1 MNKSLTRSIGFWL
14 LLVVS
19 LATTA
24 VGAWLISGQIGTM
37 TTTLLDGTATGV
49 EVYVGQSL
57 VVVGA
62 GVLAAGI
69 VGILLT
75 LGLVAARSLVP
86 TPAPAVVEAIDWT
99 VETDETPAPVAVAP
113 AVDTTPS
120 TEATPVSEDVAT
132 DAVPET
138 AATNDTA
145 TNDTATNDAATNGA
159 PATDA
164 EPDSTPPITR

>member
-1 MNKSLTRSIGFWL
+1 MNKSLTRSMGFWL

-75 LGLVAARSLVP
+75 LALVAARSLVP
-86 TPAPAVVEAIDWT
+86 APAPAVVEAIDWT
-99 VETDETPAPVAVAP
+99 VEAEETPAPVTTTPP
-113 AVDTTPS
+113 ADTTPA
-120 TEATPVSEDVAT
+120 TEEVVDEAEVTRD
-132 DAVPET
+132 D
-138 AATNDTA
+138 
-145 TNDTATNDAATNGA
+145 A

-164 EPDSTPPITR
+164 KPDSSPSITR

>member
-1 MNKSLTRSIGFWL
+1 MNKSLSRSIGFWL

-19 LATTA
+19 LAATA
-24 VGAWLISGQIGTM
+24 VGGWLISGQIATM
-37 TTTLLDGTATGV
+37 TTTLLDGTATGI

-86 TPAPAVVEAIDWT
+86 TPAPAVVEAIDWAAEAEENRAPVDT
-99 VETDETPAPVAVAP
+99 TPAPVDTTPAPVDTTPAPVDTTPAPVAETAP
-113 AVDTTPS
+113 ES
-120 TEATPVSEDVAT
+120 DVA
-132 DAVPET
+132 A
-138 AATNDTA
+138 DTA
-145 TNDTATNDAATNGA
+145 EKADDA
-159 PATDA
+159 P
-164 EPDSTPPITR
+164 SVTRN

>member
-1 MNKSLTRSIGFWL
+1 MKKSLSRSIGFWL

-24 VGAWLISGQIGTM
+24 VGGWLISGQIGTM
-37 TTTLLDGTATGV
+37 TTTLLDGTATGI

-99 VETDETPAPVAVAP
+99 ADNDRTQTPIDTAATETTASREAAP
-113 AVDTTPS
+113 AYDAAAV
-120 TEATPVSEDVAT
+120 
-132 DAVPET
+132 DAVPVPD
-138 AATNDTA
+138 AD
-145 TNDTATNDAATNGA
+145 DAARDDA
-159 PATDA
+159 PATNA
-164 EPDSTPPITR
+164 KPDDTTITR

>member
-1 MNKSLTRSIGFWL
+1 MNKSLTRSMGFWL

-75 LGLVAARSLVP
+75 LTLVAARSLVP
-86 TPAPAVVEAIDWT
+86 APAPAVVEAIDWT
-99 VETDETPAPVAVAP
+99 VEAEETPAPVATTPSA
-113 AVDTTPS
+113 DTTP
-120 TEATPVSEDVAT
+120 ATEDVVHEDEVT
-132 DAVPET
+132 RD
-138 AATNDTA
+138 D
-145 TNDTATNDAATNGA
+145 A

-164 EPDSTPPITR
+164 NPDGSPSITR

>member
-1 MNKSLTRSIGFWL
+1 MNKSLSRSIGFWL

-24 VGAWLISGQIGTM
+24 VGGWLISGQIGTM

-99 VETDETPAPVAVAP
+99 VETDETPAPSETTSSATAPDASESTVVA
-113 AVDTTPS
+113 
-120 TEATPVSEDVAT
+120 
-132 DAVPET
+132 
-138 AATNDTA
+138 
-145 TNDTATNDAATNGA
+145 
-159 PATDA
+159 DA
-164 EPDSTPPITR
+164 ETDTEEPAPTVTR

>member
-1 MNKSLTRSIGFWL
+1 MNKSLSRSIGFWL

-24 VGAWLISGQIGTM
+24 VGGWLISGQIGTM
-37 TTTLLDGTATGV
+37 TTTLLDGTATGI

-86 TPAPAVVEAIDWT
+86 APAPAVVEAIDWT
-99 VETDETPAPVAVAP
+99 SETAQPQAPVEAAAAP
-113 AVDTTPS
+113 
-120 TEATPVSEDVAT
+120 EATPAY
-132 DAVPET
+132 
-138 AATNDTA
+138 
-145 TNDTATNDAATNGA
+145 DAAAVDVVPAAEADDDA

-164 EPDSTPPITR
+164 KPDDSTITR

>member
-1 MNKSLTRSIGFWL
+1 MNKSLSRSIGFWL
-14 LLVVS
+14 LVVAS
-19 LATTA
+19 IATTA
-24 VGAWLISGQIGTM
+24 IGGWIISGQIALM

-69 VGILLT
+69 VGILLS

-99 VETDETPAPVAVAP
+99 
-113 AVDTTPS
+113 S
-120 TEATPVSEDVAT
+120 EA
-132 DAVPET
+132 
-138 AATNDTA
+138 
-145 TNDTATNDAATNGA
+145 
-159 PATDA
+159 DA
-164 EPDSTPPITR
+164 EPLAPVTTQVATPAGVASDADTEADPAAQEPTR

>member
-1 MNKSLTRSIGFWL
+1 MNTSLTRSIGFWL

-24 VGAWLISGQIGTM
+24 VGGWLIAGQIGTM
-37 TTTLLDGTATGV
+37 TTTLLDGTATGI

-69 VGILLT
+69 VGILLS

-86 TPAPAVVEAIDWT
+86 APAPTVVETIDWTAAPEETAAPVETERVTLEGSVGAAHDAEPATAPDAVAEAKADDSADGDEVDAEKEAPAVK
-99 VETDETPAPVAVAP
+99 
-113 AVDTTPS
+113 
-120 TEATPVSEDVAT
+120 
-132 DAVPET
+132 
-138 AATNDTA
+138 
-145 TNDTATNDAATNGA
+145 
-159 PATDA
+159 
-164 EPDSTPPITR
+164 R

>member
-1 MNKSLTRSIGFWL
+1 MNKSLSRSIGFWL

-24 VGAWLISGQIGTM
+24 VGGWLISGQIATM

-99 VETDETPAPVAVAP
+99 TAPTEDQTAVAAPTSTSGAPLADTGDTVTDAPLTPADDHSSSADSSA
-113 AVDTTPS
+113 ADS
-120 TEATPVSEDVAT
+120 SED
-132 DAVPET
+132 
-138 AATNDTA
+138 
-145 TNDTATNDAATNGA
+145 
-159 PATDA
+159 
-164 EPDSTPPITR
+164 DSSSEQPLTR

>member
-24 VGAWLISGQIGTM
+24 VGGWLISGQIGTM

-69 VGILLT
+69 IGILLT

-86 TPAPAVVEAIDWT
+86 APAAAVVEEIDWT
-99 VETDETPAPVAVAP
+99 AEPEAMAVATAP
-113 AVDTTPS
+113 TAEAPEVSADADAVEKDAVDK
-120 TEATPVSEDVAT
+120 EAVEKEAVEK
-132 DAVPET
+132 DAVDK
-138 AATNDTA
+138 AAVE
-145 TNDTATNDAATNGA
+145 AA
-159 PATDA
+159 P
-164 EPDSTPPITR
+164 SVTR

>member
-1 MNKSLTRSIGFWL
+1 MNKSLSRSIGFWL

-19 LATTA
+19 LAATA
-24 VGAWLISGQIGTM
+24 VGGWLISGQIATM
-37 TTTLLDGTATGV
+37 TTTLLDGTATGI

-86 TPAPAVVEAIDWT
+86 APAPAVVEAIDWT
-99 VETDETPAPVAVAP
+99 AEAEENRAPVDTTPAPVAEAAPESDVVA
-113 AVDTTPS
+113 
-120 TEATPVSEDVAT
+120 
-132 DAVPET
+132 
-138 AATNDTA
+138 DTA
-145 TNDTATNDAATNGA
+145 EKADDV
-159 PATDA
+159 P
-164 EPDSTPPITR
+164 SVTRN

>member
-69 VGILLT
+69 IGILLT

-86 TPAPAVVEAIDWT
+86 APAPAVVEAIDWT
-99 VETDETPAPVAVAP
+99 TEPAETSVATETAPAAEAEPVVVDAEPADLAADAAVEKDADIAKDVDAPKDADETAP
-113 AVDTTPS
+113 AV
-120 TEATPVSEDVAT
+120 
-132 DAVPET
+132 
-138 AATNDTA
+138 
-145 TNDTATNDAATNGA
+145 
-159 PATDA
+159 
-164 EPDSTPPITR
+164 TR

>member
-1 MNKSLTRSIGFWL
+1 MNKSLSRSIGFWL

-24 VGAWLISGQIGTM
+24 VGGWLISGQIATM

-69 VGILLT
+69 VGILLS
-75 LGLVAARSLVP
+75 LGLVAARSLVA

-99 VETDETPAPVAVAP
+99 VDAEETTAPVEPTQAQADETA
-113 AVDTTPS
+113 
-120 TEATPVSEDVAT
+120 DVAADDEST
-132 DAVPET
+132 VEADKDE
-138 AATNDTA
+138 
-145 TNDTATNDAATNGA
+145 
-159 PATDA
+159 PA
-164 EPDSTPPITR
+164 ITR

>member
-1 MNKSLTRSIGFWL
+1 MNKSLSRSIGFWL

-19 LATTA
+19 LAATA
-24 VGAWLISGQIGTM
+24 VGGWLISGQIATM
-37 TTTLLDGTATGV
+37 TSTLLDGTATGI

-86 TPAPAVVEAIDWT
+86 VPAPAVVETIDWT
-99 VETDETPAPVAVAP
+99 VEAEEPSTPVAP
-113 AVDTTPS
+113 ES
-120 TEATPVSEDVAT
+120 T
-132 DAVPET
+132 AVPTTEVP
-138 AATNDTA
+138 AD
-145 TNDTATNDAATNGA
+145 GA
-159 PATDA
+159 PDTVEQAADEKTEDD
-164 EPDSTPPITR
+164 PSVTR

>member
-1 MNKSLTRSIGFWL
+1 MNKSLSRSIGFWL

-24 VGAWLISGQIGTM
+24 VGGWLISGQIGTM

-99 VETDETPAPVAVAP
+99 TPPSEDQAAVAAP
-113 AVDTTPS
+113 TSTTG
-120 TEATPVSEDVAT
+120 ATIA
-132 DAVPET
+132 
-138 AATNDTA
+138 DTA
-145 TNDTATNDAATNGA
+145 DTVADAPRTGA
-159 PATDA
+159 DASPAD
-164 EPDSTPPITR
+164 DSPEDGSSSEQPLTR

>member
-1 MNKSLTRSIGFWL
+1 MNKSLSRSIGFWL

-24 VGAWLISGQIGTM
+24 VGTWLISGQIATM

-99 VETDETPAPVAVAP
+99 VEADETSTPDAVTPVVD
-113 AVDTTPS
+113 DTTP
-120 TEATPVSEDVAT
+120 TT
-132 DAVPET
+132 DAVPAIDDAGTDVAPET
-138 AATNDTA
+138 EASQD
-145 TNDTATNDAATNGA
+145 DV
-159 PATDA
+159 PAT
-164 EPDSTPPITR
+164 ETKPDDSPSITR

>member
-1 MNKSLTRSIGFWL
+1 MNKSLIRSMGFWL

-75 LGLVAARSLVP
+75 LALVAARSLVP
-86 TPAPAVVEAIDWT
+86 APAPAVVEAIDWT
-99 VETDETPAPVAVAP
+99 VEAEETPAPVTTTPP
-113 AVDTTPS
+113 ADTTPA
-120 TEATPVSEDVAT
+120 TEEVVDEAEVTRED
-132 DAVPET
+132 
-138 AATNDTA
+138 
-145 TNDTATNDAATNGA
+145 A

-164 EPDSTPPITR
+164 KPDSSSSITR

>member
-1 MNKSLTRSIGFWL
+1 MNTSLTRSIGFWL

-24 VGAWLISGQIGTM
+24 VGGWLISGQIGTM

-86 TPAPAVVEAIDWT
+86 APAPAVVEAIDWT
-99 VETDETPAPVAVAP
+99 AEPE
-113 AVDTTPS
+113 
-120 TEATPVSEDVAT
+120 EKATPV
-132 DAVPET
+132 ET
-138 AATNDTA
+138 ASTTVEGSVGATH
-145 TNDTATNDAATNGA
+145 
-159 PATDA
+159 DA
-164 EPDSTPPITR
+164 EPAAAADAEPADAEPSDTEPSDTEAESEETTPAVTR

>member
-1 MNKSLTRSIGFWL
+1 MNKSLSRSIGFWL

-19 LATTA
+19 LIATA
-24 VGAWLISGQIGTM
+24 IGGWLIASQIGTM
-37 TTTLLDGTATGV
+37 TTTLLDGTATGI

-86 TPAPAVVEAIDWT
+86 VAAPAVVEPIDWSAQT
-99 VETDETPAPVAVAP
+99 AEAPASAPAPVEVKEAP
-113 AVDTTPS
+113 AAAEAFATTDGTTPE
-120 TEATPVSEDVAT
+120 TTT
-132 DAVPET
+132 DATTET
-138 AATNDTA
+138 AAP
-145 TNDTATNDAATNGA
+145 AAPSTGA
-159 PATDA
+159 HDGEA
-164 EPDSTPPITR
+164 TPPITR